1 MVEVGLDLIY
11 PCGIVYLMGVARF
24 VDWIVVVVV
33 AVAVVETEVVV
44 PTTAVGLR

>member
-33 AVAVVETEVVV
+33 AVVETEVVV

>member
-24 VDWIVVVVV
+24 VDWIVVV
-33 AVAVVETEVVV
+33 AVVETEVVV